1 MDPLPVLK
9 EEEKDKEEDWTLRED
24 DDGNDTDGEDAVGN
38 LWTLG
43 GDMQPGWSDTG
54 ATLFV
59 TSGMGAPDAAADLTA
74 TFLEHVAHLTESIE
88 PEKPLQDLEEF
99 A

>member
-24 DDGNDTDGEDAVGN
+24 DDGNDTDGDITVRD

-43 GDMQPGWSDTG
+43 GAVETAWSDTG
-54 ATLFV
+54 AAILV
-59 TSGMGAPDAAADLTA
+59 SSGTDSPKARA
-74 TFLEHVAHLTESIE
+74 ESIMNFLGNVASHGDASE
-88 PEKPLQDLEEF
+88 TEKP

>member
-9 EEEKDKEEDWTLRED
+9 KDDEEEEEKDWTLREN
-24 DDGNDTDGEDAVGN
+24 DDGHEIDDEFAVRT

-43 GDMQPGWSDTG
+43 GGMDPAWSDTG
-54 ATLFV
+54 AAILDSFSEDT
-59 TSGMGAPDAAADLTA
+59 PKAAAESIMN
-74 TFLEHVAHLTESIE
+74 FLGHVAHRDDASETE
-88 PEKPLQDLEEF
+88 KQ